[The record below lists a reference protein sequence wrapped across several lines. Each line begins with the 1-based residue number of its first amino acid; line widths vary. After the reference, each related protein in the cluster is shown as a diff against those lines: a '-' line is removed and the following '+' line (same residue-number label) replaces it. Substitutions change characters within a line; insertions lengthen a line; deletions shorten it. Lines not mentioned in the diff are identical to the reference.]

1 MKKKEWV
8 FTNDLEDRR
17 TYLVEVGYKCYCLQT
32 MGGNEISLAEEVN
45 ITHKEALALPF
56 LRITHK
62 SIMGIKSTYQ
72 KVLLPGYVFL
82 FLLYLTYYL
91 FLHFNLY
98 FFMYFSAFSR
108 FILTNM
114 DDGSFALSGG
124 DKVYAEW
131 VFNNGG
137 IIGMSK
143 AIRINKTVKIIS
155 GPLFNMV
162 GKIKEYSKKNRNCRI
177 EITLFNRLIS
187 MWLPFQWVTEAPEM
201 EEEAK
206 KEEEKRDNIDYSEV
220 FVKSDD

>member
-82 FLLYLTYYL
+82 FLPEDMNPSIIR
-91 FLHFNLY
+91 HG
-98 FFMYFSAFSR
+98 MY
-108 FILTNM
+108 
-114 DDGSFALSGG
+114 
-124 DKVYAEW
+124 
-131 VFNNGG
+131 
-137 IIGMSK
+137 
-143 AIRINKTVKIIS
+143 
-155 GPLFNMV
+155 
-162 GKIKEYSKKNRNCRI
+162 
-177 EITLFNRLIS
+177 
-187 MWLPFQWVTEAPEM
+187 
-201 EEEAK
+201 
-206 KEEEKRDNIDYSEV
+206 
-220 FVKSDD
+220 

>member
-56 LRITHK
+56 PRITHK
-62 SIMGIKSTYQ
+62 SIMGINSTYQ

-82 FLLYLTYYL
+82 FLPENMNPSIIR
-91 FLHFNLY
+91 HG
-98 FFMYFSAFSR
+98 MYGFR
-108 FILTNM
+108 FLTNM
-114 DDGSFALSGG
+114 DDGSLALSGG